1 MKYKRSG
8 NKKTNRELT
17 IEALEILQSEGIDV
31 SQIAPMR
38 KVNGEKIAIKL
49 KDVRDDRIGEILDKY
64 KDILD
69 PNLLIGN
76 QIKIMRQHI
85 DSFDEVEQKRILKL
99 GIKKHEIPL
108 DQKSRPF
115 RNQIEEALYI
125 LEELKEEGIDIPM
138 IPQTVDRKLSHLSD
152 IESPRTMSIIK
163 KLGLKPDYLIG
174 SKMRTI
180 SWEYSGRKHEYH
192 FGEKERKRVEELG
205 FLNDTKT
212 NIEHTLS
219 VLEQLAELGIDISTA
234 GSEITLEDGTTR
246 KRYIY
251 EIEDENIEKAI
262 EQLKLPKYMLIGK
275 RIDQVQYDIYR
286 GVSEQE
292 FRDSSRERLKK
303 LGIMQNREEV
313 DISKTLEVLRAL
325 EELGVNTASIPASI
339 GQEQTKTTIGD
350 IEIENIEEF
359 VEQHGIQEN
368 FPLGKGITKISELY
382 RKGTYTE
389 KTNLTDEEKK
399 QIQVYGL
406 ARQKEKEKTAVKD
419 TIRLVKRLEMYG
431 IDINTLS
438 LRPSKN
444 GRQTS
449 LLLSE
454 LDLTQDQL
462 QDIMEEFEIS
472 ENFALGN
479 RIINVQ
485 NAYKEI
491 GRVKI
496 SEEDKRKLEKIG
508 IVGSK
513 RTKRKRDINP
523 KRIDFFQLLQDA
535 GIDVAELSATYTEN
549 NKTKSIT
556 LGMLGLPTDL
566 LEEIAEKFE
575 IDESFRIGGWKTNL
589 RKAYKEGVLT
599 AEQKEKVEGL
609 GIISELDKLDMEQKA
624 LEAKIKEIEKF
635 KAQVKAQAKE
645 KNQSSI
651 GGLDE

>member
-1 MKYKRSG
+1 
-8 NKKTNRELT
+8 
-17 IEALEILQSEGIDV
+17 
-31 SQIAPMR
+31 
-38 KVNGEKIAIKL
+38 
-49 KDVRDDRIGEILDKY
+49 
-64 KDILD
+64 
-69 PNLLIGN
+69 
-76 QIKIMRQHI
+76 
-85 DSFDEVEQKRILKL
+85 
-99 GIKKHEIPL
+99 
-108 DQKSRPF
+108 
-115 RNQIEEALYI
+115 
-125 LEELKEEGIDIPM
+125 
-138 IPQTVDRKLSHLSD
+138 
-152 IESPRTMSIIK
+152 
-163 KLGLKPDYLIG
+163 
-174 SKMRTI
+174 
-180 SWEYSGRKHEYH
+180 
-192 FGEKERKRVEELG
+192 
-205 FLNDTKT
+205 
-212 NIEHTLS
+212 
-219 VLEQLAELGIDISTA
+219 
-234 GSEITLEDGTTR
+234 
-246 KRYIY
+246 
-251 EIEDENIEKAI
+251 
-262 EQLKLPKYMLIGK
+262 MLIGK

-496 SEEDKRKLEKIG
+496 SEEDKRELEKIG

>member
-1 MKYKRSG
+1 
-8 NKKTNRELT
+8 
-17 IEALEILQSEGIDV
+17 
-31 SQIAPMR
+31 
-38 KVNGEKIAIKL
+38 
-49 KDVRDDRIGEILDKY
+49 
-64 KDILD
+64 
-69 PNLLIGN
+69 
-76 QIKIMRQHI
+76 
-85 DSFDEVEQKRILKL
+85 
-99 GIKKHEIPL
+99 
-108 DQKSRPF
+108 
-115 RNQIEEALYI
+115 
-125 LEELKEEGIDIPM
+125 
-138 IPQTVDRKLSHLSD
+138 
-152 IESPRTMSIIK
+152 
-163 KLGLKPDYLIG
+163 
-174 SKMRTI
+174 
-180 SWEYSGRKHEYH
+180 
-192 FGEKERKRVEELG
+192 
-205 FLNDTKT
+205 
-212 NIEHTLS
+212 
-219 VLEQLAELGIDISTA
+219 
-234 GSEITLEDGTTR
+234 
-246 KRYIY
+246 
-251 EIEDENIEKAI
+251 
-262 EQLKLPKYMLIGK
+262 
-275 RIDQVQYDIYR
+275 
-286 GVSEQE
+286 
-292 FRDSSRERLKK
+292 
-303 LGIMQNREEV
+303 
-313 DISKTLEVLRAL
+313 
-325 EELGVNTASIPASI
+325 
-339 GQEQTKTTIGD
+339 
-350 IEIENIEEF
+350 
-359 VEQHGIQEN
+359 
-368 FPLGKGITKISELY
+368 
-382 RKGTYTE
+382 
-389 KTNLTDEEKK
+389 
-399 QIQVYGL
+399 
-406 ARQKEKEKTAVKD
+406 
-419 TIRLVKRLEMYG
+419 MYG

-496 SEEDKRKLEKIG
+496 SEEDKRELEKIG